1 MTERRHPCRRI
12 AAILPAFEIDRQDA
26 GAPQARCLRSLS
38 PLKQGSAVGQVAFGV
53 VEGLV
58 FVRRR

>member
-26 GAPQARCLRSLS
+26 GAPQARCLRSKAAKLLRL
-38 PLKQGSAVGQVAFGV
+38 PKRVPD
-53 VEGLV
+53 
-58 FVRRR
+58 VRFQ